1 MRITERARR
10 GALSL
15 LAAIAVAGAATL
27 GAASPALAEPP
38 TSTTGKVTITKTLA
52 GATASL
58 PTGEDFTFTFTPKQ
72 LNEPGAATEA
82 DTPKIDAK
90 TITIGIDKSN
100 HIMVEN
106 SGASATLTKNLEVDL
121 STLKFPHAGV
131 YAWTVTETA
140 GGAEGYVYS
149 KAQYVVR
156 VYRDN
161 EGNNTI
167 TVEQE
172 KDDKG
177 TGENSTKVK
186 PNPDKPDP
194 DTPGVDPKNPDEHKS
209 GFIFNNAI
217 KTGTI
222 TGTDKD
228 LKVSKEV
235 IGKYADRTRG
245 FGFKLTLTKP
255 ADFEGT
261 TAKAKVYDSATGQPA
276 KSDQGAEITYE
287 FTYGQEGTFTLK
299 HGQYLQF
306 EDGMANGT
314 TYVLIEDGV
323 ATYTAAA
330 KTVSGG
336 GQPVEATYA
345 ADKQSAIASGN
356 GVSTAGTASTKGANT
371 NEVTNTLEDVT
382 PTGIA
387 ISVLPYA
394 VMVLVPVAA
403 AAAWVVSRR
412 RNGEGA

>member
-1 MRITERARR
+1 MDRHRDRGRRR
-10 GALSL
+10 GLRVL
-15 LAAIAVAGAATL
+15 QGPVRGQGLPRQRGQQHHHRRAG
-27 GAASPALAEPP
+27 
-38 TSTTGKVTITKTLA
+38 
-52 GATASL
+52 
-58 PTGEDFTFTFTPKQ
+58 
-72 LNEPGAATEA
+72 
-82 DTPKIDAK
+82 
-90 TITIGIDKSN
+90 
-100 HIMVEN
+100 
-106 SGASATLTKNLEVDL
+106 
-121 STLKFPHAGV
+121 
-131 YAWTVTETA
+131 
-140 GGAEGYVYS
+140 EGR
-149 KAQYVVR
+149 QGHR
-156 VYRDN
+156 
-161 EGNNTI
+161 G
-167 TVEQE
+167 
-172 KDDKG
+172 
-177 TGENSTKVK
+177 NSTKVK
-186 PNPDKPDP
+186 PNPGKPDP

-345 ADKQSAIASGN
+345 ADGKSAIASGN

-394 VMVLVPVAA
+394 VMVLVPVDAGVLAA
-403 AAAWVVSRR
+403 VSHSAGTYVCNAVLFSVLDALCPSRSTAR
-412 RNGEGA
+412 AGFVHVPNSPEQACRLAGEAPSMPVALMLQGIVSGLECACSWG